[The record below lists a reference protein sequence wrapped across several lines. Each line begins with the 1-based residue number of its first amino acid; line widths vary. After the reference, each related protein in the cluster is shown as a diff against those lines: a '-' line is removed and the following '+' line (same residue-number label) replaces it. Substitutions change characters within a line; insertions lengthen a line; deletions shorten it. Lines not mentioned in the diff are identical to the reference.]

1 MLKRENGQSVLEYVI
16 ILSAVVA
23 AVVVFTQA
31 SFQKDGGSGL
41 GKFMHQAAS
50 SITSQSEAITANWR

>member
-1 MLKRENGQSVLEYVI
+1 MSKRIKGQSVVEYVI

-31 SFQKDGGSGL
+31 SFRKDGGSGL

-50 SITSQSEAITANWR
+50 SITSESSAITANWR

>member
-41 GKFMHQAAS
+41 GNLCIRRPPA
-50 SITSQSEAITANWR
+50 